1 MSMTSVA
8 DEEKCAWI
16 HMPSIGWALCAAVEA
31 QAATFPPETWR
42 DGEWNLN
49 DYLIESILVG
59 TIETVDG
66 NDLLDEPLAL
76 RANP

>member
-1 MSMTSVA
+1 MRMDPDAIYRLGDRNYTY
-8 DEEKCAWI
+8 EE
-16 HMPSIGWALCAAVEA
+16 LCEAVEA
-31 QAATFPPETWR
+31 EAATLPPETWR